1 MLDKLITDLEEITV
15 ELKIAKHTEQNLQ
28 SAENTLKEKDSEIA
42 ELENQVRVANINIAS
57 YSEKLIEAQAEITDL
72 QTSVESLKAKL
83 KSLDAQKTLEELRAN
98 VATDEVASLK
108 EENLKLKKKLYIY
121 EKLYGFG
128 THN

>member
-42 ELENQVRVANINIAS
+42 ELENQVQVANTNIAS
-57 YSEKLIEAQAEITDL
+57 YSEKLIEAQAKITDL
-72 QTSVESLKAKL
+72 QISVESLKAKI
-83 KSLDAQKTLEELRAN
+83 KSLEGQKAFEELRAN
-98 VATDEVASLK
+98 VATDEVSSFK

>member
-42 ELENQVRVANINIAS
+42 ELENQVQVANINIAS
-57 YSEKLIEAQAEITDL
+57 YSGKLIEAQAEIADL
-72 QTSVESLKAKL
+72 QISVESLKAKI
-83 KSLDAQKTLEELRAN
+83 KSLESQKALEELRAN
-98 VATDEVASLK
+98 VATDEVSSLK

>member
-28 SAENTLKEKDSEIA
+28 SAENTLKEKDSKIA
-42 ELENQVRVANINIAS
+42 ELENQVQVANTNIAS
-57 YSEKLIEAQAEITDL
+57 YSEKLIEAQAEIADL
-72 QTSVESLKAKL
+72 QISVESLKAKI
-83 KSLDAQKTLEELRAN
+83 KSLESQKALEELRAN
-98 VATDEVASLK
+98 VATDEVSSLK

-128 THN
+128 AHN

>member
-42 ELENQVRVANINIAS
+42 ELENQVQVANTNIAS
-57 YSEKLIEAQAEITDL
+57 YSEKLIEAQAEIADL
-72 QTSVESLKAKL
+72 QISVESLKAKI
-83 KSLDAQKTLEELRAN
+83 KSLESQKALEELRAN
-98 VATDEVASLK
+98 VATDEVSSLK

>member
-28 SAENTLKEKDSEIA
+28 SAENTLKEKDSKIA
-42 ELENQVRVANINIAS
+42 ELENQVQVANTNIAS
-57 YSEKLIEAQAEITDL
+57 YSEKLIEAQAEIADL
-72 QTSVESLKAKL
+72 QISVESLKAKI
-83 KSLDAQKTLEELRAN
+83 KSLESQKALEELRAN
-98 VATDEVASLK
+98 VATDEVSSLK

>member
-42 ELENQVRVANINIAS
+42 ELENQVQVANTNIAS
-57 YSEKLIEAQAEITDL
+57 YSGKLIEAQAEIADL
-72 QTSVESLKAKL
+72 QISVESLKAKI
-83 KSLDAQKTLEELRAN
+83 KSLESQKALEELRAN
-98 VATDEVASLK
+98 VATDEVSSLK